1 MLELRKIYTNS
12 LFRFLC
18 KEYLFFDTL
27 CLLCVFCGSH
37 QHRICFR
44 AVSIGDCNFC
54 FHRYIEKH
62 SCIEQLDTMFE
73 SFFVSIIYGI
83 ELIVLTSVYKL
94 FDYSLTILLAKE
106 KKNLTIFYVVE
117 VSLFSEESVAN
128 L

>member
-1 MLELRKIYTNS
+1 
-12 LFRFLC
+12 
-18 KEYLFFDTL
+18 
-27 CLLCVFCGSH
+27 
-37 QHRICFR
+37 
-44 AVSIGDCNFC
+44 
-54 FHRYIEKH
+54 
-62 SCIEQLDTMFE
+62 MFE

-94 FDYSLTILLAKE
+94 FDYSLTILLAKK